1 MTLYFVI
8 FYSAP
13 ADYSSVD
20 RILTFT
26 PDVST
31 LTIPITINPDNID
44 EVRELFF
51 AVLTMGSSDDYDVQ
65 LEPDVANI
73 TIISSGSMYGKH
85 MHSICLSS
93 LISACIQMYLLGLRW
108 RFMKWMRVMV

>member
-26 PDVST
+26 PDVSM

-44 EVRELFF
+44 EVREFF
-51 AVLTMGSSDDYDVQ
+51 LAVLTMGSSDDYDVQ

-73 TIISSGSMYGKH
+73 TIRSVGGMYGKH

-93 LISACIQMYLLGLRW
+93 LTCIQMYLLGLRW
-108 RFMKWMRVMV
+108 RFMKWMKVMV